1 MSTLS
6 DYVKQ
11 NNTATFKLLKR
22 SLLEYYEINF
32 RRNINFSKKVMK
44 KTTVEI
50 RLPVNTSALEMIR
63 QLRNLGNPIVST
75 SIRDEDE
82 VIKYTI
88 VPELIFIK
96 WQNLV
101 DLVSDGY

>member
-1 MSTLS
+1 M
-6 DYVKQ
+6 KQ

-32 RRNINFSKKVMK
+32 RRNNNFSKKVKK

-75 SIRDEDE
+75 SIRDDDE
-82 VIKYTI
+82 VIQYTI
-88 VPELIFIK
+88 VPELIFEK
-96 WQNLV
+96 WQNLL

>member
-1 MSTLS
+1 M
-6 DYVKQ
+6 KQ

-22 SLLEYYEINF
+22 SLLEYYEINI
-32 RRNINFSKKVMK
+32 RRNINFSKKVKK

-75 SIRDEDE
+75 SIRDDDE

-88 VPELIFIK
+88 VAELIFEK

>member
-32 RRNINFSKKVMK
+32 RRNINFSKKVKK

-75 SIRDEDE
+75 SIRDDDE
-82 VIKYTI
+82 VIQYTI
-88 VPELIFIK
+88 VPELIFEK

>member
-1 MSTLS
+1 M
-6 DYVKQ
+6 KQ

-32 RRNINFSKKVMK
+32 RRNINFSKKVKK

-75 SIRDEDE
+75 SIRDDDE
-82 VIKYTI
+82 VIQYTI
-88 VPELIFIK
+88 VPELIFEK

>member
-11 NNTATFKLLKR
+11 NNTATFKLLKG
-22 SLLEYYEINF
+22 SLLGPYNF
-32 RRNINFSKKVMK
+32 ILPRNNNFCKGFKK
-44 KTTVEI
+44 KTTVAI
-50 RLPVNTSALEMIR
+50 RVPVNTSALEMIR

-75 SIRDEDE
+75 SIRDDDE

-88 VPELIFIK
+88 VPELIFEK